1 MTLPNTIQT
10 RISALEKRLSK
21 CKRQLAR
28 LQQSDEG
35 DRFEKA
41 RDEVFIG
48 ILKDACSLVREG
60 ELASAPY
67 LSELA
72 KAVDRILD
80 DAIGYSYG
88 RESDSS
94 ELDEGLYD
102 FMPSWAHDDAGH
114 RPLIPDKDADKFFLP
129 PAALESF
136 ARIFRSRLGPG
147 DLSELMPKAWSS
159 AMKRHPKSTKLSR
172 VRSNLPPLTP
182 TNDKPWAASVLDARC
197 EISSSRC
204 SAPIRFLTSLDSTC
218 LALTGMGGY
227 KNRSPA
233 LEYFIL
239 NKPLAPST
247 DFPDR
252 HWYEPKL
259 AGVAFH
265 GMIDE
270 GRRLIFLGDD
280 DRIKSYEWGSSTEVY
295 RDPLPVHTLDT
306 ESCRGPM
313 MGLPNGFVVRAG
325 KGNAGVY
332 NIESLPTHG
341 EDGDEIVGEEID
353 LDDFDTMR
361 DDPEEIEPSSG
372 SAPTSHIKFV
382 DHPEFKPNTWQPLI
396 SSPSTVICAEYAREG
411 GQYSC
416 IGIDLETG
424 KTAMHYLGHGAD
436 ISAFSVSKTDPQ
448 LFLSACNDGFAR
460 LYDTRRPLPVVTF
473 DACGQ
478 NEFCEAAAFAHPDSI
493 PIVFTG
499 THKAEQIKVWDVRAR
514 ACVYE
519 LATGNNGVQSLSWDA
534 PNNCLYA
541 ATECEYMDR
550 LGYHHDYRPAKIPKD
565 QRGHME
571 LEDEESDDEFSD
583 RCWPDKAWHKE
594 GYFGYMFDCG
604 DHRIIRYAFKEDPN
618 PTVMPEYG
626 DATARDDYW

>member
-1 MTLPNTIQT
+1 MTLPNSIQT

-21 CKRQLAR
+21 CTRQLAR
-28 LQQSDEG
+28 LQESDEG

-48 ILKDACSLVREG
+48 ILKDVCSLVREG
-60 ELASAPY
+60 ELASVSY
-67 LSELA
+67 LAELA
-72 KAVDRILD
+72 KRRTRYLTTLLVTRMEEKAILL
-80 DAIGYSYG
+80 
-88 RESDSS
+88 SS
-94 ELDEGLYD
+94 MKVYTISCLLG
-102 FMPSWAHDDAGH
+102 SRRRRGSA
-114 RPLIPDKDADKFFLP
+114 LIPDKDADKFFLP

-182 TNDKPWAASVLDARC
+182 TNDKPLAASVLDARC

-204 SAPIRFLTSLDSTC
+204 SAPIRFLTSLDGTC

-233 LEYFIL
+233 LEYFII

-270 GRRLIFLGDD
+270 GRRLVFLGDD

-295 RDPLPVHTLDT
+295 REPLPVHTLDT

-313 MGLPNGFVVRAG
+313 MGPNGSVVRAG
-325 KGNAGVY
+325 KGNASVY

-372 SAPTSHIKFV
+372 SAPTSHIQFV

-478 NEFCEAAAFAHPDSI
+478 NEFCEAAAFAHPESI
-493 PIVFTG
+493 PS
-499 THKAEQIKVWDVRAR
+499 KQIKVWDVRAR

-519 LATGNNGVQSLSWDA
+519 LATGNNA
-534 PNNCLYA
+534 
-541 ATECEYMDR
+541 

-565 QRGHME
+565 QQGHME

-618 PTVMPEYG
+618 PSVMPEYG